1 MNSSEIDNKKLK
13 EKIFI
18 SEGKVG
24 ALEDPHN
31 KFLLDNIKSNHLL
44 KEIFGNIRKA
54 TLYNLIRYNKRLQN
68 KLNITKKDY
77 EDFGKII
84 TE

>member
-31 KFLLDNIKSNHLL
+31 KCLLDNIKSNHIL
-44 KEIFGNIRKA
+44 KERNIWK
-54 TLYNLIRYNKRLQN
+54 NKKSN
-68 KLNITKKDY
+68 FI
-77 EDFGKII
+77 
-84 TE
+84 